1 MLGILKVS
9 DHDSPPAKQH
19 VTARL
24 KRRQNANQM
33 RHKDPPATPRRAYL
47 PHLLEKFF
55 QQDKIFIDTAA
66 TEAHN
71 GFCCFDVRRY
81 LSWIEGL
88 TTNQYVGGSNPS
100 RRTTLTA
107 GAATTVE
114 QHVRFFYCHLSER
127 NVLEGSKIEASQY
140 VIFRLHPRVGS
151 RKTTAARSR
160 KAPPPSS
167 PFRLQ

>member
-1 MLGILKVS
+1 MRKTSRTPQLAAHCNRSCRI
-9 DHDSPPAKQH
+9 A
-19 VTARL
+19 
-24 KRRQNANQM
+24 AN
-33 RHKDPPATPRRAYL
+33 HEL
-47 PHLLEKFF
+47 PQLPQIFSFCK
-55 QQDKIFIDTAA
+55 KIFLDFGSL
-66 TEAHN
+66 EAQN
-71 GFCCFDVRRY
+71 SLCCFDVRRY